1 MNIVLWIIQIL
12 LALFFVALGF
22 LHVSKPLAEIREMG
36 DGRMAW
42 VEDVGERNFKLI
54 GILEI
59 LGGIGL
65 ILPQLTGILP
75 WLTPVAALGLFLLM
89 IAAAIFHVRRGDG
102 MESLMMNIVPGL
114 MALFVAVGRLVLVPA

>member
-1 MNIVLWIIQIL
+1 MNILLWIIQII

-22 LHVSKPLAEIREMG
+22 LHVSKQLAEIREMG

-89 IAAAIFHVRRGDG
+89 IGAAIFHVRRGDG